1 MSEDM
6 LPYCSGHNEWLIIKL
21 CMYVGHHTTNNVS
34 YFGGDPVT
42 QLYRQYKLVLFYAVL
57 QARRTIAVTRALVLR
72 MLLRDHAQ
80 AAGVWKTE
88 AVFL

>member
-57 QARRTIAVTRALVLR
+57 
-72 MLLRDHAQ
+72 
-80 AAGVWKTE
+80 
-88 AVFL
+88 